1 MKKHESGGFIHSD
14 DGKVGDEDTHT
25 ENYNILWDVPWRDS
39 LEASVGSN
47 LLSLGGWVEEGL
59 GSYSTLNHLHLFSL
73 TSNQQT
79 PHPIDATLITFLL
92 FPLPWTSSGLH
103 SPESLQYT

>member
-47 LLSLGGWVEEGL
+47 LLSLGVGWVEEGA
-59 GSYSTLNHLHLFSL
+59 GELFNFES
-73 TSNQQT
+73 S
-79 PHPIDATLITFLL
+79 PSL
-92 FPLPWTSSGLH
+92 FPDLKSADTTS
-103 SPESLQYT
+103 Y